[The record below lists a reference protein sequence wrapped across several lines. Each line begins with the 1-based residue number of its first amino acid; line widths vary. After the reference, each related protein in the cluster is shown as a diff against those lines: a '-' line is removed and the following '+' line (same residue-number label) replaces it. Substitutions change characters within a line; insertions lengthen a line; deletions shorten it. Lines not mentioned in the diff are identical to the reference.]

1 MLPGDPQFEV
11 VAQASLEGWQFCLNS
26 GQTELC
32 NEACITPAL
41 AVWQGQHR
49 SVSTVSAKFTP
60 PDRRTEMS
68 F

>member
-41 AVWQGQHR
+41 AVWLRQHR